1 MEGRNRRKEG
11 QNGSKVGI
19 EEWEEGR
26 KVRIGGKKKEGRNE
40 GMDQCPSGHRG
51 EFPDFLRGH
60 FRGLI

>member
-1 MEGRNRRKEG
+1 MEGRNRRKGG

-19 EEWEEGR
+19 EEWEEGW
-26 KVRIGGKKKEGRNE
+26 KVRLGGKNKEGRNK

-60 FRGLI
+60 FRRLV